1 MISFD
6 RDAASRVKLVVADVD
21 GTMTDGSLVIGRAG
35 EEIKSFSVR
44 DGIGIKFAQEA
55 GIQVALLS
63 GRRSEIVER
72 RAEMLGIT
80 LIRLGHD
87 LKLPV
92 VEELA
97 ASLGIGLEEVVYIG
111 DDVVDLVPIR
121 EVGLG
126 VAVADAAQDV
136 LEAADCVTEAR
147 GGHGAVRETIE
158 AILRARGDWDDVV
171 TRYLARKGSVASG
184 GVA

>member
-1 MISFD
+1 MIPLTTE
-6 RDAASRVKLVVADVD
+6 AARRVRLIVVDVD
-21 GTMTDGSLVIGRAG
+21 GTMTDGSLVIGRSG

-55 GIQVALLS
+55 GIEVALLS
-63 GRRSEIVER
+63 GRTSEIVEH
-72 RAEMLGIT
+72 RARMLDIRVV
-80 LIRLGHD
+80 RLGHD

-92 VEELA
+92 VKEVA
-97 ASLGIGLEEVVYIG
+97 ASLEVGLDEIAYIG

-126 VAVADAAQDV
+126 VAVADAARDV
-136 LEAADCVTEAR
+136 LEAADVVTEAR
-147 GGHGAVRETIE
+147 GGHGAVRELIE
-158 AILRARGDWDDVV
+158 SILRARGDWDDVV
-171 TRYLARKGSVASG
+171 ARYLERKGAAAPG

>member
-1 MISFD
+1 MRVD
-6 RDAASRVKLVVADVD
+6 RQTADRVRLIVVDVD
-21 GTMTDGSLVIGRAG
+21 GTMTDGQLVIGRSG
-35 EEIKSFSVR
+35 EEIKSFSVK

-55 GIQVALLS
+55 GIGIALLS

-72 RAEMLGIT
+72 RAEMLGVT
-80 LIRLGHD
+80 EVRLGHD

-97 ASLGIGLEEVVYIG
+97 AAFGIGLDAVVYIG

-121 EVGLG
+121 EVGFG
-126 VAVADAAQDV
+126 VAVADAAPDV
-136 LEAADCVTEAR
+136 LQAADAVTDAR
-147 GGHGAVRETIE
+147 GGHGAVREVIE
-158 AILRARGDWDDVV
+158 AILRARGDWDEVV
-171 TRYLARKGSVASG
+171 TRYLARSGARAGG

>member
-1 MISFD
+1 MITVSPKL
-6 RDAASRVKLVVADVD
+6 ASSIRLIVIDVD
-21 GTMTDGSLVIGRAG
+21 GTMTDGSLVIGRTG

-55 GIQVALLS
+55 GIEVALLS
-63 GRRSEIVER
+63 GRASEIVER

-80 LIRLGHD
+80 LVRLGHD

-97 ASLGIGLEEVVYIG
+97 GDMGIGLDAVAYIG

-121 EVGLG
+121 EVALG
-126 VAVADAAQDV
+126 IAVADAADDV
-136 LEAADCVTEAR
+136 CAAADVVTEER
-147 GGHGAVRETIE
+147 GGHGAVREAIE
-158 AILRARGDWDDVV
+158 SILRARGDWDDIV
-171 TRYLARKGSVASG
+171 TRYLSRKGALGAG
-184 GVA
+184 GAA

>member
-1 MISFD
+1 MIAVSPTL
-6 RDAASRVKLVVADVD
+6 ASSIRLIVIDVD

-55 GIQVALLS
+55 GIEVALLS
-63 GRRSEIVER
+63 GRASEIVER

-80 LIRLGHD
+80 LVRLGHD

-97 ASLGIGLEEVVYIG
+97 GDMGIGLDAVAYIG

-121 EVGLG
+121 EVALG
-126 VAVADAAQDV
+126 IAVADAADDV
-136 LEAADCVTEAR
+136 CAAADVVTEQR
-147 GGHGAVRETIE
+147 GGHGAVREAIE
-158 AILRARGDWDDVV
+158 SILRARGDWDDIV
-171 TRYLARKGSVASG
+171 TRYLSRKGALGAG
-184 GVA
+184 GTA